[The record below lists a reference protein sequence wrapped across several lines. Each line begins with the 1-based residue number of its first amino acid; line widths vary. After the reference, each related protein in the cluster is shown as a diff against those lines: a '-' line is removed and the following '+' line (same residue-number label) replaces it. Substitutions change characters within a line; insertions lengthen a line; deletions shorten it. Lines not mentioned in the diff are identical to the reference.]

1 MKPEKIQL
9 DKDGLPKFKYVICM
23 CRECNGTLDGK
34 AIRIAPADAAYNS
47 YKWKCDICGMEG
59 VYNG

>member
-23 CRECNGTLDGK
+23 CPTPIDFKNGK
-34 AIRIAPADAAYNS
+34 AIRIAPADEAFNS